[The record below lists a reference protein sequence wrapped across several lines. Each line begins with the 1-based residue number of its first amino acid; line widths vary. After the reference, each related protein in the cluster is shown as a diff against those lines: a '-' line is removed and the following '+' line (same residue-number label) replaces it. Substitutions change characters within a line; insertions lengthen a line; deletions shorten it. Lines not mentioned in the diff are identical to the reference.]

1 MKIKTSEAT
10 PIQLNWLAAKAEGI
24 LDRIELEQVNGV
36 WSVAIPDLGCSFEPS
51 TCWTQGGPIIERE
64 RIRIRFETEC
74 YWYFTTPTDTWLANY
89 EGVGEWLGPTAL
101 IAAMRCYVA
110 SKWGDEVDV
119 PDELTMLEGVSK

>member
-64 RIRIRFETEC
+64 MIELVPQSPALWEAMYRNQHI
-74 YWYFTTPTDTWLANY
+74 PHD
-89 EGVGEWLGPTAL
+89 GPTPL

-110 SKWGDEVDV
+110 SELGDEVDV